1 MRISDWSSDVCSS
14 DLLNDRREQLKA
26 GITASTAKRRARLV
40 RKNQTADKMR
50 TFLGK
55 LQVLQDSQIKEVQQK
70 LAQAGIR
77 SKDLAVAVIF
87 GRTVLPILFGGLAI
101 FLIYG
106 IAMWPS
112 LTSFK
117 RPAFTMEIGRGS

>member
-1 MRISDWSSDVCSS
+1 MRS
-14 DLLNDRREQLKA
+14 
-26 GITASTAKRRARLV
+26 
-40 RKNQTADKMR
+40 
-50 TFLGK
+50 FLGK

-87 GRTVLPILFGGLAI
+87 GRMVLPILFGGLAI

-106 IAMWPS
+106 IDMWPS

-117 RPAFTMEIGRGS
+117 RTAFTMGALILGYQARSEENTSELQSLLSHSYAVFG

>member
-1 MRISDWSSDVCSS
+1 MRS
-14 DLLNDRREQLKA
+14 
-26 GITASTAKRRARLV
+26 
-40 RKNQTADKMR
+40 
-50 TFLGK
+50 FLGK

-87 GRTVLPILFGGLAI
+87 GRMVLPILFGGLAI

-106 IAMWPS
+106 IDMWPS
-112 LTSFK
+112 PTSFK
-117 RPAFTMEIGRGS
+117 RTAFTMGALILGYKAPALFVDNMRQKRRSEEHTSELQSLMRISY

>member
-14 DLLNDRREQLKA
+14 DLDRREQLKA

-87 GRTVLPILFGGLAI
+87 GRMVLPILFGGLAI

-106 IAMWPS
+106 HHKIGTAS
-112 LTSFK
+112 L
-117 RPAFTMEIGRGS
+117 RAGMCLYWE